1 MSATYTVAS
10 LRAELRRYL
19 AGETSR
25 RELREWLLPLTWSE
39 EGEAEVVALAWDIE
53 LLFMEAVG
61 SDATEEELRAELRP
75 LASMDA
81 GATPSP
87 AASAS
92 G

>member
-1 MSATYTVAS
+1 MTAIYTVET

-39 EGEAEVVALAWDIE
+39 EGEAEVIALAWDIE

-75 LASMDA
+75 LAGVDA

-87 AASAS
+87 AASAP

>member
-1 MSATYTVAS
+1 MTASYTVAS

-39 EGEAEVVALAWDIE
+39 EGEAEVVTLAWDIE

-75 LASMDA
+75 LAGMDA
-81 GATPSP
+81 DTPAP